1 MSAGVVEAFHQ
12 SCLIFAAMTI
22 SYKWLMDY
30 FATPIAHDKLSL
42 ILNSIGLEV
51 EGYEEYQEIKGNLA
65 GLITGEVLT
74 VDKHPNADRLSV
86 TTVNIGAEHPLQI
99 VCGAPNVAAGQKVI
113 VAPIGTTIYPATGD
127 PITMKAAKIRSI
139 ESHGMICA
147 DDEIGLG
154 ADHSGIKILDAATP
168 VGIPVASLFEPYDD
182 HIIDIGLT
190 PNRSDA
196 MSHLGVAR
204 DVCSWLNHHEGTSIQ
219 PIIQLKNE
227 IPATGVAC
235 PIEVII
241 ENTADCPRYTGI
253 LINDV
258 TVSDSPKWMQ
268 QRLKAIGQRSINNIV
283 DITNYILHDT
293 GQPLHAFDADQIKG
307 GKVRIKN
314 LPAGTAFIGLD
325 EKERKLE
332 AGDLMICDNES
343 NPMCMG
349 GVFGGK
355 GSGVTE
361 ATKNIFLESAWFHP
375 VSIRKSSFKHQLRTD
390 AAMHFEKSVDIGQ
403 TLEVLKKATLLMG
416 EFAGGKTST
425 DAVDVYPTPNNKP
438 VIRLEHAYVQK
449 MSGKAYDKQTV
460 KNILLRMGFGLL
472 EEDEASI
479 TVNTPTH
486 KTDVSIPADLIE
498 EIMRIDGFDNIEIPT
513 SIRISPSV
521 SSGNRD
527 YPLREK
533 LSGILA
539 GIGFNEMLNNSIT
552 HSANYSEEE
561 MGRAVKMLN
570 NLSSELD
577 TLRLTMLET
586 GLQTLARNLNHRN
599 DNIRLFEFGKTYSK
613 NETAYFE
620 DDHLALFTAG
630 KINEVSW
637 NKAAEEAD
645 LFYLKGVIKSLQVQ
659 SGIEK
664 IKFDVETS
672 SRFEYALTGTA
683 GKIKVLTI
691 GKPSAEM
698 LKKFDIRVPVWFA
711 DIHWSNWLKAGEK
724 NTIRYKEISKFP
736 AVQRDLS
743 FVADKNVTY
752 GDIEKLLN
760 ALSIPQLRNYRLF
773 DVFKSEK
780 LGKDKQSL
788 AMNFTFLDDS
798 KTMKDEDID
807 KMMAK
812 ITSNIE
818 KNLLAEIRK

>member
-1 MSAGVVEAFHQ
+1 
-12 SCLIFAAMTI
+12 
-22 SYKWLMDY
+22 MDY

>member
-1 MSAGVVEAFHQ
+1 
-12 SCLIFAAMTI
+12 
-22 SYKWLMDY
+22 MDY
-30 FATPIAHDKLSL
+30 FATPIAHEKLSL

-51 EGYEEYQEIKGNLA
+51 EGYEEHQEIKGNLA
-65 GLITGEVLT
+65 GLVTGEVLT

-86 TTVNIGAEHPLQI
+86 TTVNIGGEHPLQI

-113 VAPIGTTIYPATGD
+113 VAPIGTTIYPTTGD

-154 ADHSGIKILDAATP
+154 ADHSGIKILDASTP
-168 VGIPVASLFEPYDD
+168 VGIPVANLFEPYEDY
-182 HIIDIGLT
+182 IIDIGLT

-219 PIIQLKNE
+219 PIIRLKNE

-258 TVSDSPKWMQ
+258 TVSASPKWMQ

-293 GQPLHAFDADQIKG
+293 GQPLHAFDADQIRG

-332 AGDLMICDNES
+332 AGDLMICDNDS
-343 NPMCMG
+343 NAMCMG

-355 GSGVTE
+355 GSGVTDS
-361 ATKNIFLESAWFHP
+361 TKNIFLESAWFHP

-403 TLEVLKKATLLMG
+403 TLEVLKKATLLIG

-438 VIRLEHAYVQK
+438 VIKLEHAYVQK
-449 MSGKAYDKQTV
+449 MSGKSYDKQTV
-460 KNILLRMGFGLL
+460 KNILLGMGFGLL

-599 DNIRLFEFGKTYSK
+599 ENLRLFEFGKTYSK

-630 KINEVSW
+630 KINEDSW
-637 NKAAEEAD
+637 NKQEEEAD

-659 SGIEK
+659 SGIDK
-664 IKFDVETS
+664 VKFDVESS
-672 SRFEYALTGTA
+672 SRFEYALTGYA
-683 GKIKVLTI
+683 GKLKVVTI

-711 DIHWSNWLKAGEK
+711 DIHWSNWLKAGDK

-752 GDIEKLLN
+752 GEIEKLLN

-807 KMMAK
+807 KLMAK
-812 ITSNIE
+812 ITTNIE
-818 KNLLAEIRK
+818 KNLQAEIRK

>member
-1 MSAGVVEAFHQ
+1 
-12 SCLIFAAMTI
+12 
-22 SYKWLMDY
+22 MDY
-30 FATPIAHDKLSL
+30 FAAPIAHEKLSL

-65 GLITGEVLT
+65 GLITGEVLS

-86 TTVNIGAEHPLQI
+86 TTVNIRGEQPLQI
-99 VCGAPNVAAGQKVI
+99 VCGAPNVAVGQKVI
-113 VAPIGTTIYPATGD
+113 VAPIGTTIYPTTRD
-127 PITMKAAKIRSI
+127 SITMKAAKIRSI

-154 ADHSGIKILDAATP
+154 LDHSGIKILDVSTP
-168 VGIPVASLFEPYDD
+168 VGIPVASLFEPYED

-204 DVCSWLNHHEGTSIQ
+204 DVCSWLNHHEGTTIQ
-219 PIIQLKNE
+219 PIITLKNE

-258 TVSDSPKWMQ
+258 KVGASPKWMQ

-314 LPAGTAFIGLD
+314 LPAGTSFIGLD

-332 AGDLMICDNES
+332 AGDLMICDNDS

-403 TLEVLKKATLLMG
+403 TLEVLKKATLLIG
-416 EFAGGKTST
+416 DFAGGKTT
-425 DAVDVYPTPNNKP
+425 ADPVDVYPTPNSKP
-438 VIRLEHAYVQK
+438 VIKLEHAYVQK
-449 MSGKAYDKQTV
+449 MSGKAYDRQTV
-460 KNILLRMGFGLL
+460 KHILLGMGFGLL
-472 EEDEASI
+472 EENEASI
-479 TVNTPTH
+479 TVDTPTH

-498 EIMRIDGFDNIEIPT
+498 EIMRIDGFDNIEIPS

-552 HSANYSEEE
+552 HSANYTEEE

-586 GLQTLARNLNHRN
+586 GLQTLSRNLNHRN
-599 DNIRLFEFGKTYSK
+599 ENIRLFEFGKTYSK

-630 KINEVSW
+630 KINEDSW
-637 NKAAEEAD
+637 NKKEEEAD

-664 IKFDVETS
+664 IKYDVETS

-683 GKIKVLTI
+683 GKLKVLTI
-691 GKPSAEM
+691 GKTSVEM

-711 DIHWSNWLKAGEK
+711 DIHWNNWLKAGDK

-798 KTMKDEDID
+798 KTMKDEEID

>member
-1 MSAGVVEAFHQ
+1 
-12 SCLIFAAMTI
+12 
-22 SYKWLMDY
+22 MDY

-86 TTVNIGAEHPLQI
+86 TTVNIGSEQPLQI

-113 VAPIGTTIYPATGD
+113 VAPIGTTIYPTTGD

-154 ADHSGIKILDAATP
+154 ADHSGIKILDASTP
-168 VGIPVASLFEPYDD
+168 VGIPVASLFEPYAD

-219 PIIQLKNE
+219 PIITLKNE

-235 PIEVII
+235 PIEVIV
-241 ENTADCPRYTGI
+241 ENTADCPRYTGM

-258 TVSDSPKWMQ
+258 KVGAAPQWMQ

-314 LPAGTAFIGLD
+314 LPAGTSFIGLD

-332 AGDLMICDNES
+332 AGDLMICDNDS

-355 GSGVTE
+355 GSGVTDS
-361 ATKNIFLESAWFHP
+361 TKNIFLESAWFHP
-375 VSIRKSSFKHQLRTD
+375 VSIRKTSFKHQLRTD

-403 TLEVLKKATLLMG
+403 TLEVLKKATLLIA
-416 EFAGGKTST
+416 EFAGGKTSA
-425 DAVDVYPTPNNKP
+425 DPVDVYPTPNSKP
-438 VIRLEHAYVQK
+438 VIKLEHAYVQK
-449 MSGKAYDKQTV
+449 MSGKAYDSQTV
-460 KNILLRMGFGLL
+460 KNILLGMGFGLL
-472 EEDEASI
+472 EENEASI
-479 TVNTPTH
+479 TVDTPTH

-513 SIRISPSV
+513 SILISPSV

-599 DNIRLFEFGKTYSK
+599 ENIRLFEFGKTYSK
-613 NETAYFE
+613 SETAYFE

-637 NKAAEEAD
+637 NKQEEEAD

-683 GKIKVLTI
+683 GKLKVLTI

-711 DIHWSNWLKAGEK
+711 DIHWNNWLKAGEK

-798 KTMKDEDID
+798 KTMKDEEID

>member
-1 MSAGVVEAFHQ
+1 
-12 SCLIFAAMTI
+12 
-22 SYKWLMDY
+22 MDY
-30 FATPIAHDKLSL
+30 FAAPIAHEKLSL

-51 EGYEEYQEIKGNLA
+51 EGYEEYQEIKGNLV

-86 TTVNIGAEHPLQI
+86 TTVNIGGEQPLQI

-113 VAPIGTTIYPATGD
+113 VAPIGTTIYPTTGD
-127 PITMKAAKIRSI
+127 SITMKAAKIRSI

-168 VGIPVASLFEPYDD
+168 VGIAVASLFEPYED

-204 DVCSWLNHHEGTSIQ
+204 DVCSWLNHHEGTTIQ
-219 PIIQLKNE
+219 PIITLKNE

-258 TVSDSPKWMQ
+258 QVGASPKWMQ
-268 QRLKAIGQRSINNIV
+268 QRLKTIGQRSINNIV

-314 LPAGTAFIGLD
+314 LPAGTSFIGLD

-332 AGDLMICDNES
+332 AGDLMICDNDS

-375 VSIRKSSFKHQLRTD
+375 ISIRKSSFKHQLRTD

-403 TLEVLKKATLLMG
+403 TLEVLKKATLLIG
-416 EFAGGKTST
+416 DFAGGKTT
-425 DAVDVYPTPNNKP
+425 ADPVDVYPTPNSKP
-438 VIRLEHAYVQK
+438 VIKLEHAYVQK
-449 MSGKAYDKQTV
+449 MSGKAYNRQTV
-460 KNILLRMGFGLL
+460 KHILLGMGFGLL
-472 EEDEASI
+472 EENEDSI
-479 TVNTPTH
+479 TVDTPTH

-498 EIMRIDGFDNIEIPT
+498 EIMRIDGFDNIEIPS

-552 HSANYSEEE
+552 HSANYTEEE

-577 TLRLTMLET
+577 TLRLTML
-586 GLQTLARNLNHRN
+586 
-599 DNIRLFEFGKTYSK
+599 
-613 NETAYFE
+613 
-620 DDHLALFTAG
+620 
-630 KINEVSW
+630 
-637 NKAAEEAD
+637 
-645 LFYLKGVIKSLQVQ
+645 
-659 SGIEK
+659 
-664 IKFDVETS
+664 
-672 SRFEYALTGTA
+672 
-683 GKIKVLTI
+683 
-691 GKPSAEM
+691 
-698 LKKFDIRVPVWFA
+698 
-711 DIHWSNWLKAGEK
+711 
-724 NTIRYKEISKFP
+724 
-736 AVQRDLS
+736 
-743 FVADKNVTY
+743 
-752 GDIEKLLN
+752 
-760 ALSIPQLRNYRLF
+760 
-773 DVFKSEK
+773 
-780 LGKDKQSL
+780 
-788 AMNFTFLDDS
+788 
-798 KTMKDEDID
+798 
-807 KMMAK
+807 
-812 ITSNIE
+812 
-818 KNLLAEIRK
+818 